1 MRTCFIISAI
11 KTTIAI
17 RSTHFY
23 RPQTK
28 LREGNVF
35 TAVCWSFCS
44 RWGPASW
51 GVSASG
57 SEGMCL
63 PLGLGVYTLT
73 ETPWTHTP
81 PPGHTHNPDTPP
93 GHTHTHTLDTHTHT
107 PWTHT
112 PLQHRHPNTHILDT
126 PSGHPALEM
135 AIEAVTNQDVHN
147 AELLV

>member
-35 TAVCWSFCS
+35 TAVCWSLCS

-51 GVSASG
+51 GVSPSG

-73 ETPWTHTP
+73 ESPWTHTP

-93 GHTHTHTLDTHTHT
+93 GHTHTHPGHIHPSNTYTPPTQTPQHTH
-107 PWTHT
+107 P
-112 PLQHRHPNTHILDT
+112 
-126 PSGHPALEM
+126 GHPLWTPRIREM